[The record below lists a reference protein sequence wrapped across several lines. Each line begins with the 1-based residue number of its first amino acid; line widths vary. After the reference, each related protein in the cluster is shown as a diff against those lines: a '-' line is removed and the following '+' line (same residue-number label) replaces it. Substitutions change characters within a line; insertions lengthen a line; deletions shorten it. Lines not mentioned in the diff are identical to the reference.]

1 MHNAMKP
8 KDETHKRSIIKAV
21 SWRAFGMLAT
31 TLIVFAFT
39 KKVVLSL
46 SVGLAEAA
54 VKIILFYLHERAWE
68 KVAWGRVRHP
78 LSEIPLKTKLTQ
90 QDLTTIRNKLKELGY
105 AD

>member
-39 KKVVLSL
+39 RKIVLSL

-54 VKIILFYLHERAWE
+54 VKIIFFYLHERLWE
-68 KVAWGRVRHP
+68 KVSWGRIKHP
-78 LSEIPLKTKLTQ
+78 LSKIPIKNGLSQ
-90 QDLTTIRNKLKELGY
+90 EDLNTIEGKLKELGY
-105 AD
+105 ID